1 MAGLGVGDVPPPVL
15 ELCRV
20 QRRSVLGGV
29 AASYSDAAT
38 RRVLSA
44 VERWAA
50 PGLAPLI
57 GSAQPATSRKAGG
70 TPDMVRVEDS
80 LYAACTASIA
90 LDFDD
95 YMCFGHTGHSAVLV
109 PLLLAAE
116 TGSSAEEQ
124 LVAQVAANEIEAR
137 LGGACLIGPQNGQ
150 LWSFIHAAGA
160 AVAAGKLLG
169 LGSGPMAHAL
179 ALALYQPARAT
190 APGFFMP
197 DSKVLTAA
205 EPALAGLRA
214 ARLAAEGVTGPLDAL
229 DHPQGFFSAFA
240 AVALPGMLGGLG
252 DGWATSTLC
261 VKPYPGCAYI
271 DTAMDA
277 LGMLGWP
284 RLEEVASVEVEAS
297 ILTYAMDSMSAPY
310 ARASDSSNSS
320 NSSGGSCGSGGRAG
334 GRAADVLRASGAP
347 TPVVVTFSIPWSVS
361 VALVAGELTPA
372 QVSDSWLHEH
382 AADLRQGIAKTRLR
396 HDGRMSRRVTES
408 FAAVVPPGIV
418 ARALGVGG
426 ALRATSTLYSA
437 TAHSARSTGTGVRP
451 AMSGATGRG
460 ALGGLGALRGARGMA
475 DIAMLRDLA
484 REMWRPGATRGSG
497 KAPVAARWWDPEALA
512 SFAMTF
518 PARVRVRDAA
528 GREQVAEA
536 SVPRGAAGH
545 PSEGPEAVA
554 RAKLLRFGPAL
565 FGSAGTKAIDAAIAA
580 DDDRLWALAGSTD
593 GEAGASAQWVVEA
606 GRRPPSV

>member
-1 MAGLGVGDVPPPVL
+1 MTTRIEELAGWVAGLGVGDVPPPVL

-50 PGLAPLI
+50 PGPAPLI
-57 GSAQPATSRKAGG
+57 GSAKAANSSKAGG

-80 LYAACTASIA
+80 LYAVCTASIA

-150 LWSFIHAAGA
+150 LWSFIHSAGA

-169 LGSGPMAHAL
+169 LGSEPMAHAL

-240 AVALPGMLGGLG
+240 AVALPGMLEGLG
-252 DGWATSTLC
+252 EGWATSTLC

-271 DTAMDA
+271 DTAIDA

-284 RLEEVASVEVEAS
+284 RVEEVASVEVEAS

-310 ARASDSSNSS
+310 ATASDSS
-320 NSSGGSCGSGGRAG
+320 GGSRGRAG
-334 GRAADVLRASGAP
+334 SRASDALRASGVP

-382 AADLRQGIAKTRLR
+382 AADLREGTAKTRLR
-396 HDGRMSRRVTES
+396 HDGRMSRRATES

-437 TAHSARSTGTGVRP
+437 AAHSARSAGTGAQP
-451 AMSGATGRG
+451 AMPRAMGKGV
-460 ALGGLGALRGARGMA
+460 LEGLGALRGARGMA

-545 PSEGPEAVA
+545 PCEGPEAVA
-554 RAKLLRFGPAL
+554 HAKLLRFGPAL

-580 DDDRLWALAGSTD
+580 DDDRLWALAGSRD
-593 GEAGASAQWVVEA
+593 GEAGASAQ
-606 GRRPPSV
+606 